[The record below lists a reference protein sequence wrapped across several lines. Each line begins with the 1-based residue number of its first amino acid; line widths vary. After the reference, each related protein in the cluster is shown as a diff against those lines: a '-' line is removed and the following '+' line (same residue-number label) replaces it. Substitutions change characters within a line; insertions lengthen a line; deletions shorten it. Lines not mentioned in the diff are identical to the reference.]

1 MNVRINYN
9 DVDPILLLG
18 KKLFSIEIF
27 DAFLI
32 PPRTQRIV
40 NAVLF
45 RYYHF
50 LYYDAILNFEIILT
64 EVQQTKKKLVL

>member
-1 MNVRINYN
+1 MYVCINN
-9 DVDPILLLG
+9 NGIDPILLLG

-32 PPRTQRIV
+32 PPRTHRIV

-45 RYYHF
+45 WYYHF
-50 LYYDAILNFEIILT
+50 LYYDAILNFEIILI